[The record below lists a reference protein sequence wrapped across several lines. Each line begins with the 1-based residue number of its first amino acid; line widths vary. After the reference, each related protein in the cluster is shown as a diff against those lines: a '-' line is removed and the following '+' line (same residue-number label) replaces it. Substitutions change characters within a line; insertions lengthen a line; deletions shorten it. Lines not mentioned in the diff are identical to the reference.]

1 MADHSGCQQVNHICR
16 QSGEFRR
23 RYKADKLQESDFL
36 NFKQITRM
44 IDATVPDV
52 LVYTSPDGNST
63 SGTVSLALL
72 RRLRKVT
79 IDLKDMTLSV
89 R

>member
-1 MADHSGCQQVNHICR
+1 
-16 QSGEFRR
+16 
-23 RYKADKLQESDFL
+23 
-36 NFKQITRM
+36 M